1 MNAIWR
7 RVLLGLM
14 GSVSATALW
23 AASAPKEEVM
33 DKPMAPAMQ
42 VEKKEEILAPRTGV
56 QTIFDLDLRRW
67 PEERFYENLTAQID
81 ALSKTH
87 GVEGKAVM
95 MDIAEIYMGQMMVYE
110 AGSVLGGFEGIE
122 PQLEKRLMALRH
134 AQSLLE
140 GLPVD
145 NFEASPLFASTRID
159 RAFWAALQGIA
170 SGDARLLADNLEAGL
185 LGLMHQTRPVAHTML
200 PILTEAMVEI
210 GAEVHAAQ
218 ALRLL
223 DEFPDL
229 TDAPVGYFLRGRAQ
243 QMRRNQSSAL
253 AAYFEAAKGWD
264 RYAARA
270 RLALSEMALQDG
282 GRGALLAA
290 RDVLEHG
297 KDSWKGD
304 FLEVQLM
311 RTLAEVYVKNE
322 DDVEALKTYG
332 TIMLRFPGTAAAEQ
346 AEVQASVELK
356 AVYDAG
362 EAGDLSLAEWL
373 SLHYQL
379 VPAFRYYDA
388 FPGFVE
394 RVGDYLYEN
403 GGTSMAA
410 EEYQRTLDLLRD
422 LRVHYPE
429 KADLEREFAVR
440 LKRVR
445 ALERGGQLEEAKYL
459 LMSMEIPDDQMKRE
473 DVNRLRA
480 SVYAKLGDNE
490 ALLRTHV
497 KKPSPSNLRN
507 LAQALWSKK
516 NWDEAIVFYDRLWA
530 EYPGNFDVDDATY
543 LLIAAHRA
551 GRADVTERIIAYF
564 PNLTQS
570 EGWMN
575 LAKSFQTDPPA
586 LLPLTKDS
594 ADQRIHRL
602 QTSLEN
608 MKMSD
613 L

>member
-14 GSVSATALW
+14 GSVSATALS
-23 AASAPKEEVM
+23 AASAPKEEVIE
-33 DKPMAPAMQ
+33 APAAKI
-42 VEKKEEILAPRTGV
+42 EKKEEILAPRTGV
-56 QTIFDLDLRRW
+56 QTLFDLDLRRW

-122 PQLEKRLMALRH
+122 PQLESRFQALRH
-134 AQSLLE
+134 AQSLLD
-140 GLPVD
+140 GYPVED
-145 NFEASPLFASTRID
+145 FETSPLFASTRVD
-159 RAFWAALQGIA
+159 RSFWMALQGIA

-210 GAEVHAAQ
+210 GAEVHATQ

-223 DEFPDL
+223 NEFPDL
-229 TDAPVGYFLRGRAQ
+229 TDAPMGYFLRGRAQ
-243 QMRRNQSSAL
+243 QMRGNQSSAL

-270 RLALSEMALQDG
+270 RLSLSEMALRDG

-311 RTLAEVYVKNE
+311 RTLAEVLVKNQ

-332 TIMLRFPGTAAAEQ
+332 TIMLRFPGTAAAEE

-362 EAGDLSLAEWL
+362 EAGDLSLATWL

-394 RVGDYLYEN
+394 RVGDYLYDN

-429 KADLEREFAVR
+429 KADLDREFAVR
-440 LKRVR
+440 LKKVR
-445 ALERGGQLEEAKYL
+445 ALERGGQLEEAKFL
-459 LMSMEIPDDQMKRE
+459 LMSMDGSSDAMKRE

-480 SVYAKLGDNE
+480 SVYAKLGDSE

-497 KKPSPSNLRN
+497 SKPSPVNLRN
-507 LAQALWSKK
+507 LAQALWAKK
-516 NWDEAIVFYDRLWA
+516 DWAEAIVFYDRLWS
-530 EYPGNFDVDDATY
+530 EFPGHFDADDATY

-551 GRADVTERIIAYF
+551 GRADVTVRIINYF

-575 LAKSFQTDPPA
+575 LAQSFQSDPPS
-586 LLPLTKDS
+586 LMPLTKDG

-602 QTSLEN
+602 QKSLEN